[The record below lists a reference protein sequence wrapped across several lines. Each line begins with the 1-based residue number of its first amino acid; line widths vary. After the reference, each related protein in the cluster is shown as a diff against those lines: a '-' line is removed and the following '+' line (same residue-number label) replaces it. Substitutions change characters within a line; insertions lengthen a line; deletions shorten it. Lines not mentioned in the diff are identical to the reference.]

1 MLAARLKNPAILT
14 ALAVGALLIFPAA
27 SPAKPAAKAAPKAAP
42 EAALA
47 APRWSATITT
57 SAIGAHVVGNP
68 AARIKLIEYF
78 SYTCSHCADF
88 AKASAVPLKTLYID
102 KGLVQFEYRNLVRD
116 PVDMTAALLA
126 RCGGIKAFAGN
137 HQAIMLAQPAWL
149 DKVVKATDAQKTSW
163 FQGTTGERARKIAA
177 DTGLTALMS
186 ARGYTAAQQN
196 ACLDDAVA
204 QAELT
209 GMTNIGLRGDRIA
222 GTPAFFLNGR
232 RVEVTAWPAVKSQLD
247 LALKPS

>member
-1 MLAARLKNPAILT
+1 MLAARLKTPAILT
-14 ALAVGALLIFPAA
+14 ALAVGALLLFPAA
-27 SPAKPAAKAAPKAAP
+27 SPAKPAAKPAPKAA
-42 EAALA
+42 AA
-47 APRWSATITT
+47 APRWSATIST

-68 AARIKLIEYF
+68 NAKIKLIEYF

-88 AKASAVPLKTLYID
+88 AKLSAVPLKTLYID

-126 RCGGIKAFAGN
+126 RCGTVKSFADN

-149 DKVVKATDAQKTSW
+149 GKVIKATDAQKTAW
-163 FQGTTGERARKIAA
+163 FEGTTGERARKIAA

-209 GMTNIGLRGDRIA
+209 GMTNIGIRADRVQ
-222 GTPAFFLNGR
+222 GTPTFYLNGR
-232 RVEVTAWPAVKSQLD
+232 NAEVTTWPAVKSQLD
-247 LALKPS
+247 AALKAS